1 MDPNSFRLLMGV
13 GSGNVLPPI
22 GEAYEGGYVAGYI
35 SHTADGSPTHILIVS
50 PESTGETTSLSWKT
64 SSTSTSGATS
74 VFDGYANTQAM
85 VAAGI
90 ADHPAANFCV
100 GLSIGGY
107 SDWYLPARLEL
118 EIAYFNLKPTTDN
131 NSTSV
136 GVNDYSVPKR
146 ISNYTVSNPAQTS
159 VALFQSSGG
168 QDFYPGISTVIA
180 ANEFYWS
187 SNETSA
193 TNAPS
198 AAMGNGGT
206 VNTGKGSSLRVRAF
220 RRVAR

>member
-1 MDPNSFRLLMGV
+1 MDPASLRMFMAA
-13 GSGNVLPPI
+13 SDSLPRI
-22 GEAYEGGYVAGYI
+22 GEAYQGGYVGGYI
-35 SHTADGSPTHILIVS
+35 SHTANSVPTHILIVA
-50 PESTGETTSLSWKT
+50 PKSTGETTSLSWKT

-85 VAAGI
+85 ITAGI

-107 SDWYLPARLEL
+107 TDWYLPARLEWD
-118 EIAYFNLKPTTDN
+118 IVYFHLKPTTN
-131 NSTSV
+131 NNTTAV
-136 GVNDYSVPKR
+136 GINAYSVPER
-146 ISNYTVSNPAQTS
+146 TSNYTTGDPAQTS
-159 VALFQSSGG
+159 VALFQSGGG
-168 QDFYPGISTVIA
+168 QDFYPGINTIIG

-193 TNAPS
+193 TAAPS

-206 VNTGKGSSLRVRAF
+206 VNTGKSSSTRVRAF
-220 RRVAR
+220 RRVAL